1 MRSKRKLKK
10 GKVISFFF
18 FFHNDSFNQLYISYL
33 HSIVTKVTSDRQNPQ
48 TVFGAWHEVLILIR
62 MPGHNTN
69 EIGHK
74 RGYLTLEYSRIAANN
89 IGLIYI
95 GIVVLGND

>member
-1 MRSKRKLKK
+1 MA
-10 GKVISFFF
+10 
-18 FFHNDSFNQLYISYL
+18 
-33 HSIVTKVTSDRQNPQ
+33 Q
-48 TVFGAWHEVLILIR
+48 TVFGAWQEVLTLIR

-74 RGYLTLEYSRIAANN
+74 RGYLTLEYCRIAAYD